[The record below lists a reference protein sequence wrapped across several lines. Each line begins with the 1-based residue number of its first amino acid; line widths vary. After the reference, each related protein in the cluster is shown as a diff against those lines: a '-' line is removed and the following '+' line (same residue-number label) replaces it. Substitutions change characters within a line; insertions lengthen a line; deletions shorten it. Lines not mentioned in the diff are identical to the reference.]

1 MNGAAAGLPRAT
13 DGASPYVAARMAVV
27 TLMTLMTL
35 TLTAMAINQP
45 AIAAAADDSAA
56 AHGMTHMPE
65 TIAEWAHG
73 ARLFAGLGDFHRA
86 ITTDVPTAQQYF
98 DQGMRLLWAFNH
110 DESTRSFAK
119 AAELDPT
126 CAACYWGVA
135 LTVGPNYNV
144 PAMAAPRARVAFEAL
159 HEAQRNA
166 THATPVEKA
175 LIGALAAR
183 YPSAEPLDPS
193 NLGPVAAAYADEMRK
208 VAARFPDDLD
218 VQTLCAEAEMNVHA
232 WKLWA
237 DGKPVEGTLAI
248 EGRLESV
255 LRRDPRH
262 PGANHYY
269 VHVMEASP
277 DPGKALASAGR
288 LSGMM
293 PAAGHLEHM
302 PAHIMQRVGR
312 YEDAAEA
319 NRRGIAADESYFA
332 GTAAP
337 DYYAM
342 YLGHNY
348 SFLAYSAGMEGR
360 KAETLAAVQNVLR
373 SVPIE
378 MLLAMGDSGW
388 GLTQQ
393 YAALL
398 RFGLWDEMVALS
410 PPQGGA
416 PGLTAGYLYGRGVAL
431 ASRGRSDE
439 AQRALLDLQQLA
451 AAAPPDAAAGYN
463 TLAAVVA
470 VAQPVVAARIAA
482 TARRDTE
489 AVALLEQA
497 VRAEDR
503 LAYNEPSD
511 WFFPVRHLLGAQLL
525 IVGRPREAEQVYRD
539 DLVRNPA
546 NGWSLY
552 GLATALSAEGRVR
565 EASRVRGQFEIAWQH
580 GDVRLPASAFWIAGP
595 DTRSCECQRLTV
607 AAYRQRLTVSRA
619 ADAW

>member
-1 MNGAAAGLPRAT
+1 VLRLITLVLTLGQTAGA
-13 DGASPYVAARMAVV
+13 VAA
-27 TLMTLMTL
+27 
-35 TLTAMAINQP
+35 
-45 AIAAAADDSAA
+45 DSSAA
-56 AHGMTHMPE
+56 AHGMTHVPD
-65 TIAEWAHG
+65 TIAAWAHG
-73 ARLFAGLGDFHRA
+73 AHLFSGLGDFHRA

-98 DQGMRLLWAFNH
+98 DQGMRFLWAFNH
-110 DESTRSFAK
+110 DEATRSFAK

-159 HEAQRNA
+159 REAQDNA
-166 THATPVEKA
+166 IHAAPVEQA

-183 YPSAEPLDPS
+183 YRSSEPLDPS
-193 NLGPVAAAYADEMRK
+193 NLGPVAAAYANEMRK

-232 WKLWA
+232 WKLWGA

-248 EGRLESV
+248 EARLESV
-255 LRRDPRH
+255 LRRDPDH

-269 VHVMEASP
+269 VHLMEASP
-277 DPGKALASAGR
+277 DPGKALASAER

-302 PAHIMQRVGR
+302 PAHVMQRVGR

-319 NRRGIAADESYFA
+319 NRRGIAADESYFVA
-332 GTAAP
+332 TPAP
-337 DYYAM
+337 DYYTM

-348 SFLAYSAGMEGR
+348 AFLAYSTAMEGR

-373 SVPIE
+373 SVPLG

-398 RFGLWDEMVALS
+398 RFGLWDEMIALS
-410 PPQGGA
+410 PPEAGA
-416 PGLTAGYLYGRGVAL
+416 PGLTAGYLYARGVAL
-431 ASRGRSDE
+431 ASRGRSEE
-439 AQRALLDLQQLA
+439 AQRALLALQQLA
-451 AAAPPDAAAGYN
+451 AAAPADTAAGFN
-463 TLAAVVA
+463 TLPAVIA
-470 VAQPVVAARIAA
+470 VAEPILAARIAA
-482 TARRDTE
+482 SARRDTE
-489 AVALLEQA
+489 AVVLLEQA
-497 VRAEDR
+497 VGAEDR

-511 WFFPVRHLLGAQLL
+511 WFFPARQLLGAQLL
-525 IVGRPREAEQVYRD
+525 IAGRPQEAEAVYRE
-539 DLVRNPA
+539 DLARNPA

-552 GLATALSAEGRVR
+552 GLAAALRAEGRSR
-565 EASRVRGQFEIAWQH
+565 EAGRIRAQFETAWQH
-580 GDVRLPASAFWIAGP
+580 ADVRLPASAFWIAGP
-595 DTRSCECQRLTV
+595 DTRSCECQRP
-607 AAYRQRLTVSRA
+607 ASAERQTRGELLGA
-619 ADAW
+619 QHEAGIH